1 MLKSGNTNGISLFH
15 ERKNLMRF
23 LRSPMRLHYKVVILA
38 LLLVMISLLISGLQ
52 VQRTIIKPLREQ
64 TEEHAMFVAK
74 LLASI
79 PEIRYNLGE
88 EQGSVVIQALAEVY
102 REQTGV
108 LAITVTDMEGTRYSH
123 PMLEYVNKPFQ
134 GEGIEEALK
143 GKSFVSGFKGP
154 LGYQVRAFAPVIK
167 GATQIGTVSV
177 SILAN
182 DITKLQSVLS
192 RRLFVA
198 LVMGLMLGGFGA
210 LFLAGNIKRSIAGL
224 EPHEIVRLFK
234 EREGILESVREGIIA
249 IDEKGSI
256 NLVNQSARNILDL
269 RSGIKGKS
277 IREIIPNMKLMEVL
291 ETGKAVF
298 DLEQNILDKRVLT
311 NQVPIEFNGKNIG
324 AIASFRDMTEITAM
338 AEELTG
344 VRRYV
349 EALRVYN
356 HEFMNKLH
364 TISGLIHM
372 GRSSKALECIS
383 ESTETWQDT
392 MTFIT
397 KRIKNPSVGG
407 LLLGKMGR
415 CRELGI
421 DLEIDET
428 SYLEL
433 YGNIESNSLV
443 VIIGNLLENSI
454 HAVMTAGK
462 KEKLIRF
469 SIFEHP
475 GMILIRVY
483 DEGSGIDPANTEKI
497 FNKGFTTKK
506 EGGGYGLYKVKEI
519 VSLYGGEIEVNTED
533 GIYVEFLVTLPTD
546 MAGKNGEENG

>member
-1 MLKSGNTNGISLFH
+1 MEFFSKPI
-15 ERKNLMRF
+15 
-23 LRSPMRLHYKVVILA
+23 RLHYKIVILA
-38 LLLVMISLLISGLQ
+38 LLLVMISLFISGLQ
-52 VQRTIIKPLREQ
+52 VQSTIIKPLREQ
-64 TEEHAMFVAK
+64 TEENAMFTAK

-79 PEIRYNLGE
+79 PEIRYNLGK

-108 LAITVTDMEGTRYSH
+108 LAITVIDMEGVRYSH
-123 PMLEYVNKPFQ
+123 PLLEYVNKPFR
-134 GEGIEEALK
+134 GEGLEEALK

-154 LGYQVRAFAPVIK
+154 LGYQVRAFAPVIR
-167 GATQIGTVSV
+167 GTTQIGTVAV

-182 DITKLQSVLS
+182 DISKLQAILS
-192 RRLFVA
+192 RRLFIA
-198 LVMGLMLGGFGA
+198 LVMGLILGGIGA
-210 LFLAGNIKRSIAGL
+210 IFLAGNIKRSIAGL

-249 IDEKGSI
+249 IDDNGSI

-269 RSGIKGKS
+269 HSGIKGKF
-277 IREIIPNMKLMEVL
+277 IRDILPNMKLMEVL

-298 DLEQNILDKRVLT
+298 DLEQNILNKRILT
-311 NQVPIEFNGKNIG
+311 NQVPIELNGKNIG
-324 AIASFRDMTEITAM
+324 AIASFRDMTEVTAM

-383 ESTETWQDT
+383 ESTETWQNT

-407 LLLGKMGR
+407 LLLGKIGR

-421 DLEIDET
+421 TLEIDEA

-433 YGNIESNSLV
+433 SGNIESNSLV
-443 VIIGNLLENSI
+443 VIIGNLLENAI
-454 HAVMTAGK
+454 HSVINSGK
-462 KEKLIRF
+462 KQKLIRF

-483 DEGSGIDPANTEKI
+483 DEGNGVDPENIEKI
-497 FNKGFTTKK
+497 FEKGFTTKS
-506 EGGGYGLYKVKEI
+506 GSGGYGLYKVKEI
-519 VSLYGGEIEVNTED
+519 VSLYEGEIEVNTEED
-533 GIYVEFLVTLPTD
+533 VYVEFLVTLPSD
-546 MAGKNGEENG
+546 MTGNNGG

>member
-1 MLKSGNTNGISLFH
+1 
-15 ERKNLMRF
+15 
-23 LRSPMRLHYKVVILA
+23 
-38 LLLVMISLLISGLQ
+38 
-52 VQRTIIKPLREQ
+52 
-64 TEEHAMFVAK
+64 
-74 LLASI
+74 
-79 PEIRYNLGE
+79 
-88 EQGSVVIQALAEVY
+88 
-102 REQTGV
+102 
-108 LAITVTDMEGTRYSH
+108 
-123 PMLEYVNKPFQ
+123 
-134 GEGIEEALK
+134 
-143 GKSFVSGFKGP
+143 
-154 LGYQVRAFAPVIK
+154 
-167 GATQIGTVSV
+167 
-177 SILAN
+177 
-182 DITKLQSVLS
+182 
-192 RRLFVA
+192 
-198 LVMGLMLGGFGA
+198 
-210 LFLAGNIKRSIAGL
+210 
-224 EPHEIVRLFK
+224 
-234 EREGILESVREGIIA
+234 
-249 IDEKGSI
+249 
-256 NLVNQSARNILDL
+256 
-269 RSGIKGKS
+269 
-277 IREIIPNMKLMEVL
+277 
-291 ETGKAVF
+291 
-298 DLEQNILDKRVLT
+298 
-311 NQVPIEFNGKNIG
+311 
-324 AIASFRDMTEITAM
+324 MTEITAM